1 MVQQPTQPEASPQV
15 DYPAPPDVHW
25 IMLLAA
31 WVIFAILFMICT
43 SKDDWEFFSSLT
55 IDVWALFICIWI
67 RKLDKS
73 SLSIYWCGAYVA
85 VQLACSMPS
94 APQPPSLGLAIVS
107 LASGLLR
114 IVLWI
119 VTIYV
124 VRAELLKHYNE
135 QEPVGLR
142 LNGFMTFF
150 FSFLYFQS
158 RLYVI
163 TQFKKSRKKA
173 KLLSQAAPLSID
185 ASYANAADGFLL
197 K

>member
-1 MVQQPTQPEASPQV
+1 
-15 DYPAPPDVHW
+15 
-25 IMLLAA
+25 
-31 WVIFAILFMICT
+31 
-43 SKDDWEFFSSLT
+43 
-55 IDVWALFICIWI
+55 
-67 RKLDKS
+67 
-73 SLSIYWCGAYVA
+73 
-85 VQLACSMPS
+85 MPS

-124 VRAELLKHYNE
+124 VCAELLKHYNE